1 MVQGFG
7 RAALVLVALLSP
19 AAPLL
24 AQTQVDSIAGQLL
37 VAAPGID
44 DPRFADTVIYVVHH
58 DRDGAFGIV
67 INRPAGTKSIA
78 ELLES
83 IGQDPNGATGSV
95 PIFIGGP
102 VQSELGFV
110 LHTADYHDSM
120 TLRVDDKFAVTSDP
134 NILCDIAAGKGPKR
148 SLVAFGYTGWGP
160 GQLEDELGHNAWYLA
175 PADGELLF
183 DQDRDS
189 VWDRA
194 FQRRTLRL

>member
-1 MVQGFG
+1 MLRDFG

-19 AAPLL
+19 VRPLL
-24 AQTQVDSIAGQLL
+24 AQTQVEPVAGELL

-44 DPRFADTVIYVVHH
+44 DPRFADTVVYVVHH

-67 INRPAGTKSIA
+67 VNRPAGTKRVA

-83 IGQDPNGATGSV
+83 IGQDARGVTGSV
-95 PIFIGGP
+95 PIFQGGP
-102 VQSELGFV
+102 VQTELGFV
-110 LHTADYHDSM
+110 LHTADYHDAM
-120 TLRVDDKFAVTSDP
+120 TLQVDDKFAVTSDS
-134 NILCDIAAGKGPKR
+134 NILRDIAAGKGPKR

-160 GQLEDELGHNAWYLA
+160 GQLDDELGHNAWYVA
-175 PADGELLF
+175 PADGDLLF
-183 DQDRDS
+183 DGDRDS